1 MRAPKRRP
9 ESAVIE
15 RLLREPWRFEF
26 FQAVRVLELWLKRR
40 GRAPHGLVTDMLR
53 FQNSISLGFPASQLE
68 AIEPE
73 LRDLEI
79 GLPFALPI
87 DAAALGDAL
96 EQGSLRR
103 LHLTPAF
110 MGLLGGHGV
119 LPAHYTERI
128 AEHQA
133 RHKNEDEDQGPR
145 AFLDA
150 FSNRSLALFYEAW
163 RKYRL
168 PLKYQLDGQ
177 DAFLPLLLSL
187 AGLGD
192 AALRQRLD
200 SQADGAVR
208 DESIGYFAAAVRQRP
223 VSSVQLA
230 RVLSEYFGEQVQAEQ
245 FVGAWYE
252 VPLAQQTVL
261 GQDSAVLGARAI
273 AGARVWQRNL
283 RLRLVVG
290 PLAHAGFQGFLP
302 GGLAARALNS
312 VLALFTGV
320 ALEYEIELVLRAA
333 DVHNTTLDE
342 HHPGRLGWDAFLVL
356 DAAPGDRHDV
366 RYDLHAAGQAAPPSS

>member
-1 MRAPKRRP
+1 MRAQKRRP
-9 ESAVIE
+9 ESPVIE

-40 GRAPHGLVTDMLR
+40 GRPAHGQVADMLR
-53 FQNSISLGFPASQLE
+53 FRNSVSLGFPASQLE

-79 GLPFALPI
+79 GLPFELPV

-96 EQGSLRR
+96 EQGTLRR
-103 LHLTPAF
+103 VNLTPAF

-168 PLKYQLDGQ
+168 PFKYQQDGQ
-177 DAFLPLLLSL
+177 DTFLPLLLSL

-192 AALRQRLD
+192 PALHRRLGGAD
-200 SQADGAVR
+200 DGAVL
-208 DESIGYFAAAVRQRP
+208 DESIGYFAAAVRHRP
-223 VSSVQLA
+223 VSAVQMA
-230 RVLSEYFGEQVQAEQ
+230 RVLSEYFGEQVEAEQ
-245 FVGAWYE
+245 FVGSWYD

-261 GQDSAVLGARAI
+261 GQDSAVLGMRAI
-273 AGARVWQRNL
+273 AGARVWQRSL

-302 GGLAARALNS
+302 GGLAARALKS
-312 VLALFTGV
+312 MLALFTGV
-320 ALEYEIELVLRAA
+320 ALEYEVELVLRAA
-333 DVHNTTLDE
+333 DVHNTTLDDL
-342 HHPGRLGWDAFLVL
+342 HPGRLGWDAFLVL
-356 DAAPGDRHDV
+356 DTPPGDRHDV
-366 RYDLHAAGQAAPPSS
+366 RYDLHGAGQDA

>member
-9 ESAVIE
+9 ESPVIE

-40 GRAPHGLVTDMLR
+40 GREPHGLVADMLR

-73 LRDLEI
+73 LRDREI
-79 GLPFALPI
+79 GMPFELPI

-96 EQGSLRR
+96 EQGTLRR
-103 LHLTPAF
+103 VHLTPAF

-177 DAFLPLLLSL
+177 DTFLPLLLSL

-192 AALRQRLD
+192 PALRRRLG
-200 SQADGAVR
+200 SAADGAVL
-208 DESIGYFAAAVRQRP
+208 DESIGYFAAAVRHRP

-230 RVLSEYFGEQVQAEQ
+230 RVLSEYFGEQVEAEQ
-245 FVGAWYE
+245 FVGAWYD
-252 VPLAQQTVL
+252 VPPAQQTML

-273 AGARVWQRNL
+273 AGARVWQRSL
-283 RLRLVVG
+283 RLRLIVG

-320 ALEYEIELVLRAA
+320 ALEYEVELVLRAA
-333 DVHNTTLDE
+333 DVHNTTLDDL
-342 HHPGRLGWDAFLVL
+342 HPGRLGWDAFLVL
-356 DAAPGDRHDV
+356 DAPPGDRHDV
-366 RYDLHAAGQAAPPSS
+366 RYELLAAGQPAL